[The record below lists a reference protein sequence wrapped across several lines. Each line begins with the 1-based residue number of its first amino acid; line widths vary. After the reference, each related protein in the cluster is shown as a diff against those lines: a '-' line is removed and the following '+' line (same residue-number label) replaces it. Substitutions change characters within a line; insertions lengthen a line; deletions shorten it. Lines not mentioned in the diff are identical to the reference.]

1 MGAFR
6 TRSHTTPGRVGS
18 IGRNRPP
25 NSRPTRSWSGR
36 SPRPTSPPWSAQSR
50 PAFAAPS
57 RRPGSAAAPPCRPD
71 RSRAAQC
78 TRGASAGARPSSGPA
93 ATAWHAGTI
102 SVPVC
107 AAHGIWQLQALGGRR
122 TAGAAA
128 GWCAA
133 ATRAAPSGTNLPRWA
148 AIAAM
153 SLRFCIGLS
162 ISEDWMS
169 YSEERTASRRQQ
181 QPA

>member
-1 MGAFR
+1 MRAREVETQR
-6 TRSHTTPGRVGS
+6 TGTGS
-18 IGRNRPP
+18 
-25 NSRPTRSWSGR
+25 
-36 SPRPTSPPWSAQSR
+36 SPRPSPARLAPGHRVERASLGGRGYRWPSQPQHTRWPSAPLGRPSSR
-50 PAFAAPS
+50 TLPAAP
-57 RRPGSAAAPPCRPD
+57 PAGSPAAAPPRP
-71 RSRAAQC
+71 
-78 TRGASAGARPSSGPA
+78 AGCCPLPARTA
-93 ATAWHAGTI
+93 AWHAGTI